1 MENLIITARALESM
15 IRLATAIAKL
25 QEPVRDVTVEDVQE
39 AYVLVRHSLT
49 QEPESEIRKTLRN
62 EATQKL
68 PSGAAKKSKKTQR
81 QKKEKADE
89 ESAESSDDDISD
101 GGIDNVRYN
110 LFIQAIT
117 EIVQRQRSNQISKD
131 DLRKEMRAWMQE
143 RQSIAGGDFSDKEFE
158 SYLAQISKMEGV
170 VVDGNMIYL

>member
-1 MENLIITARALESM
+1 M

-62 EATQKL
+62 ETMKKL
-68 PSGAAKKSKKTQR
+68 PPGAAKKSKKSQR
-81 QKKEKADE
+81 SKKTKQDE
-89 ESAESSDDDISD
+89 ELTGSSDDDLVD
-101 GGIDNVRYN
+101 DGIDNVRYN

-117 EIVQRQRSNQISKD
+117 EIIQRQRSNQISKD
-131 DLRKEMRAWMQE
+131 ELRKEMRLWMRE
-143 RQSIAGGDFSDKEFE
+143 RQSIAGGDFTDQEFE
-158 SYLAQISKMEGV
+158 NYLAQISKMEGV